1 MSNNIS
7 RTEIVPIEHVSSL
20 IRIVRGQ
27 KVILDEDLAQL
38 YEVETR
44 ILNRAVRRHLD
55 RFPDDFMF
63 KLTLDEYRALISQI
77 GTSKSDVSGTRGGR
91 RKPPLA
97 FTEQGVAMLST
108 VLNSSRAIQVNIAI
122 MRTFVR
128 LREILAG
135 NKKLAQKLL
144 EMEKRYD
151 SQFKV
156 VFDAIRQLMAPDD
169 SKKRKIGFGK

>member
-1 MSNNIS
+1 MNKMNK
-7 RTEIVPIEHVSSL
+7 TEIIPVEHVSSL

>member
-1 MSNNIS
+1 MSKI
-7 RTEIVPIEHVSSL
+7 EIIPVEHVSSL

-63 KLTLDEYRALISQI
+63 ELTLDEYRALISQI
-77 GTSKSDVSGTRGGR
+77 GTSKSDTSGARGGR

-97 FTEQGVAMLST
+97 FSEQGVAMLST

-128 LREILAG
+128 LREILAS
-135 NKKLAQKLL
+135 NKKLAQKLS

-151 SQFKV
+151 SQFNV
-156 VFDAIRQLMAPDD
+156 VFEAIGQLMASEK
-169 SKKRKIGFGK
+169 SKGRKSKIGFGN